1 MQYCLT
7 ILIVPLSP
15 ATEYQTHARVL
26 AQNRLVAIDKVPTKA
41 IVGVS
46 MFPSDTLGVITAGLA
61 MITLLLNIFAAGR
74 AGFWR
79 HDAAIGE
86 VTHRAEKERNLV
98 AVVADVAGLLA
109 NFGKD
114 HNSRLVAARGDPNST
129 GPPTTKSL
137 SLDSSARTETT
148 PPRTGCPAD

>member
-7 ILIVPLSP
+7 ILIAPFSP

-26 AQNRLVAIDKVPTKA
+26 AQNRLVAIDKVPIKT

-74 AGFWR
+74 AGF
-79 HDAAIGE
+79 
-86 VTHRAEKERNLV
+86 
-98 AVVADVAGLLA
+98 
-109 NFGKD
+109 
-114 HNSRLVAARGDPNST
+114 
-129 GPPTTKSL
+129 
-137 SLDSSARTETT
+137 
-148 PPRTGCPAD
+148 